1 MKLPAFLWFIMA
13 AALLALPWALPA
25 QIEIEWVTGSE
36 YNTVGFNIYRG
47 DGAEGPFERLNE
59 QLIPAEGGMTGGG
72 QYRFLDE
79 TVAAGR
85 SYYYILED
93 IEFSGQTEQHEP
105 IMGQSPDPRRW
116 SWPLALFSALFGA
129 ALLIL
134 DKRGA
139 APAQETPLRSD
150 AHDQPH

>member
-36 YNTVGFNIYRG
+36 YNTVGFNIYRAEQ
-47 DGAEGPFERLNE
+47 AEGPFERLND

-79 TVAAGR
+79 TVTAGR

-93 IEFSGQTEQHEP
+93 IEYSGQTERHEP
-105 IMGQSPDPRRW
+105 IVGQSPDPRRW
-116 SWPLALFSALFGA
+116 SWPLALLSGLFGA
-129 ALLIL
+129 GLFIM
-134 DKRGA
+134 DKRR
-139 APAQETPLRSD
+139 APQPNEP
-150 AHDQPH
+150 AH